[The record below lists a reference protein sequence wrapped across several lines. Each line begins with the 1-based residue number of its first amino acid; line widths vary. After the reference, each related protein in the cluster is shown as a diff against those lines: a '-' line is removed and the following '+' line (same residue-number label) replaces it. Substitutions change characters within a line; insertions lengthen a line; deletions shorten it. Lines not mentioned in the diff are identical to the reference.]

1 MKQEP
6 KTMLTFEQEG
16 KGGQVRQEMKNECCW
31 GLNKQLN
38 TDTDRQVEWSREL
51 CMRQKLIVF
60 NALIYFVTAR
70 RVFTGGAYKLC
81 CLVVSV
87 TRVYTVQK
95 QQISSSN
102 NQHWIVA

>member
-31 GLNKQLN
+31 ELNKQLN

-51 CMRQKLIVF
+51 CMR
-60 NALIYFVTAR
+60 
-70 RVFTGGAYKLC
+70 
-81 CLVVSV
+81 
-87 TRVYTVQK
+87 
-95 QQISSSN
+95 
-102 NQHWIVA
+102 